1 MAQECRHDARRVAD
15 WTILLNEVPEHMAQ
29 ESSHSPLRLLVQ
41 VVLNEVPEHMAQ
53 EFVKFAKRVDFI
65 LQSSMKFLSTWLR
78 NFLVAVDGRAA
89 FEVSSMKF
97 LSTWLRNVRV
107 RRRNRYVGIPQ

>member
-1 MAQECRHDARRVAD
+1 
-15 WTILLNEVPEHMAQ
+15 MAQ
-29 ESSHSPLRLLVQ
+29 ESSHSPLRLLGTR
-41 VVLNEVPEHMAQ
+41 VLNEVPEHMAQ
-53 EFVKFAKRVDFI
+53 ESVKFAKRVDFI

-97 LSTWLRNVRV
+97 LSTWLRNRGGRGVSPAPGILNEVPEHMAQESVRV